1 MDGSGFREAG
11 YVLLCERTSH
21 YVLYKYYY
29 LFLFFRKKG
38 AGGWFCELPFVV
50 SETEIPFGGYLAFY
64 QSIKQFNPMNHVLP
78 SDQANFQERVYFD
91 SSLTCKSKYHA
102 TRVLW

>member
-1 MDGSGFREAG
+1 MAPVSEKPVMCS
-11 YVLLCERTSH
+11 YVKEHRIMCFISIIIF
-21 YVLYKYYY
+21 
-29 LFLFFRKKG
+29 FLFFQKKG

-50 SETEIPFGGYLAFY
+50 SKTEIPFGGYLAFY